1 MDWIDITVK
10 KPRQKQDCIV
20 LTERGSVERAIAH
33 KGWSGGFCS
42 SDGGNGSCV
51 QQVTHWMPF
60 KTPNV
65 GRNRP
70 DAPFA
75 AGPVDGSVRP
85 LDTETGNA

>member
-65 GRNRP
+65 EFSGTP
-70 DAPFA
+70 AALSPEAPLERRV
-75 AGPVDGSVRP
+75 GPGAQED
-85 LDTETGNA
+85 